1 MLLKYCKTRLWRF
14 VLVAQI
20 EKDCY
25 KTVIYATRE
34 LEPIQATNHVY

>member
-20 EKDCY
+20 EEDCY
-25 KTVIYATRE
+25 ETVIYATRT